1 MPGLIKKENITLWS
15 EPNYNSWWQVLAK
28 LAIGLGVGIVIAF
41 LVFIILY
48 MVNSMMTQALS
59 NNTWSTGA
67 TTVNPL
73 IPLILLV
80 IAFIA
85 TFIWNVM
92 LAGVYNL
99 FYSTKYYDLGKMFSN
114 GLLSNVIIFFA
125 FIPLYLV
132 YYNSINNLFMVLGFH
147 IIFAIFACYTHV
159 ELLTNPNYSSSH
171 LIGTTI
177 WVAVSAMLFIVIQNV
192 FEEKDKNGYVL
203 LIPPFIWYIC
213 IPFFH
218 ALWEKIY
225 YKFYENGN
233 DFLYLPTLQEI
244 NTQEVMTA
252 QATTNSDI
260 TVDLG

>member
-1 MPGLIKKENITLWS
+1 MPIRKQENITLGS

-28 LAIGLGVGIVIAF
+28 FGIWLGIWIVIGF
-41 LVFIILY
+41 LVFVIL
-48 MVNSMMTQALS
+48 SMTYSMINQALT
-59 NNTWSTGA
+59 NNVWNTGA
-67 TTVNPL
+67 VTVNPL
-73 IPLILLV
+73 IPLVLIV

-85 TFIWNVM
+85 TFIGNVM
-92 LAGVYNL
+92 LAWVYNL

-114 GLLSNVIIFFA
+114 WLLSNVIIFFV

-132 YYNSINNLFMVLGFH
+132 YYSNIDNLFMVLGFH
-147 IIFAIFACYTHV
+147 VLFAIFASYTHT
-159 ELLTNPNYSSSH
+159 EMLTNPNYSSSH

-177 WVAVSAMLFIVIQNV
+177 GVAVASMLFIVIQSS
-192 FEEKDKNGYVL
+192 FGDKDKNWYIV
-203 LIPPFIWYIC
+203 LIPPFLGYIC

-244 NTQEVMTA
+244 STQESITS
-252 QATTNSDI
+252 QTTTNNDI
-260 TVDLG
+260 TVDIG